1 GASGPLAER
10 GGGCRRAEEEMTM
23 RDRLAA
29 RLGVGMALLGLAL
42 ACAPAAS
49 APASKPPAPTSAPAA
64 TAAPAT
70 SAPAAAAPTTAA
82 GQPAL
87 VRSPAVDLKVGVIPQ
102 ASYAPFF
109 IAQARGYFKE
119 LGLNVEF
126 FPTGNIVDQLPAIA
140 QGQLNV
146 GSCSTG
152 VPCFNAL
159 NRRVDV
165 KIVADLQSAGK
176 TEKSTGNLALVVRKA
191 VWDAGTIRSARD
203 LVGRSVYTIAGE
215 GSGPHVVLARWL

>member
-1 GASGPLAER
+1 AGTPPPNP
-10 GGGCRRAEEEMTM
+10 
-23 RDRLAA
+23 
-29 RLGVGMALLGLAL
+29 
-42 ACAPAAS
+42 PAAPE
-49 APASKPPAPTSAPAA
+49 AAAS
-64 TAAPAT
+64 
-70 SAPAAAAPTTAA
+70 PAAASR
-82 GQPAL
+82 PAL
-87 VRSPAVDLKVGVIPQ
+87 VSSPAVYLKVGVIPQ

-126 FPTGNIVDQLPAIA
+126 FPTGNIVDQHPAIA

-176 TEKSTGNLALVVRKA
+176 T
-191 VWDAGTIRSARD
+191 
-203 LVGRSVYTIAGE
+203 
-215 GSGPHVVLARWL
+215 

>member
-1 GASGPLAER
+1 
-10 GGGCRRAEEEMTM
+10 M
-23 RDRLAA
+23 RDPLPARIGTLLALAA
-29 RLGVGMALLGLAL
+29 LTL

-49 APASKPPAPTSAPAA
+49 APVSPPSAPTSAPAA
-64 TAAPAT
+64 AV
-70 SAPAAAAPTTAA
+70 PAAAPSASAAA
-82 GQPAL
+82 GPTAGVTSQPAL
-87 VRSPAVDLKVGVIPQ
+87 VSNPAVDLKVGVIPQ

-152 VPCFNAL
+152 VPC
-159 NRRVDV
+159 
-165 KIVADLQSAGK
+165 
-176 TEKSTGNLALVVRKA
+176 
-191 VWDAGTIRSARD
+191 
-203 LVGRSVYTIAGE
+203 
-215 GSGPHVVLARWL
+215 